1 MTWISENIDMF
12 FSADGPFQSFRPIG
26 VERFRRN
33 LKACEELA
41 RRMYHQD
48 HSNDTTGAA
57 QEDVPAWAQVFHRF
71 FDEVSATETR
81 HQRAACS
88 RAVMQVNV
96 RSLAGAQAP
105 LGYDGRGPA
114 ELRTET
120 TRNEGDPSERV
131 RSVGN
136 VEVEIVQ
143 APPND
148 ADANADNLVEGRNDV
163 VNVQPLPARE
173 GGVGRGRGG
182 QGRRSAGHN
191 VITYRNVHRGLTI
204 RAHGSAP

>member
-26 VERFRRN
+26 VKCFRRN

-48 HSNDTTGAA
+48 HSDDTTGAA

-71 FDEVSATETR
+71 FYEVSATETR
-81 HQRAACS
+81 HQRAARS
-88 RAVMQVNV
+88 RAVMQVNA

-131 RSVGN
+131 RSV
-136 VEVEIVQ
+136 E
-143 APPND
+143 
-148 ADANADNLVEGRNDV
+148 
-163 VNVQPLPARE
+163 PLPMSEERFITVVV
-173 GGVGRGRGG
+173 GGEQNCDDG
-182 QGRRSAGHN
+182 QNNCHQ
-191 VITYRNVHRGLTI
+191 
-204 RAHGSAP
+204 